1 MQLRYIDYT
10 DYDHLVNTLNQDFKL
25 LSNQIKKIERT
36 VRNAY
41 GTIRRRT
48 DSNYIMWKSPVS
60 GNVWSIYYI
69 HYYHKNKVGIDV
81 YPFTEFVSTRGEK
94 EFLLLSKYD
103 KQSVTGNR
111 FKAFN
116 KVTGTKDQNNFRD
129 FLVKNNMF
137 LIIYRGHFIDRF
149 RMRTEFKNYTIFE
162 VIFEFIVNPD
172 LFLVENYQ
180 QSHDWLMYLHSN
192 GVAMIRHEN
201 NYIVYDTYVAKHE
214 LKESQVMAVQNYL
227 NGLNDIKYGAV
238 AFLLFSSDVWLEI
251 IDKDRLLNFLLDVAK
266 TNQLTAKSYI
276 DGNLP
281 TLITLWGESFLDMFP
296 FAKKTDIQKM
306 KLM

>member
-36 VRNAY
+36 IRNAY

-81 YPFTEFVSTRGEK
+81 YPFTEFVSARGEK

-103 KQSVTGNR
+103 KLSVTGNR

-180 QSHDWLMYLHSN
+180 QSHEWLMYLHSN

-251 IDKDRLLNFLLDVAK
+251 IDKDRLLNFLLELAK